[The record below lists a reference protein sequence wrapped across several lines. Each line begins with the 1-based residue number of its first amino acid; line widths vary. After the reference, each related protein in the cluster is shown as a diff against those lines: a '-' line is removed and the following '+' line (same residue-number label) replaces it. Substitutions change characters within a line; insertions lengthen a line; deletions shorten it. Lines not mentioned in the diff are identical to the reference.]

1 MEDSYAK
8 SVRLLHIYTRLTAGE
23 VLNKADLSKQFQVS
37 AKSIQRDFDTLRCFF
52 SDGQSQYDLIYDS
65 KANGYKLINKGSVF
79 LDNDEILAVC
89 KILLAS
95 RSMVKSEMEPILD
108 KLASC
113 CVPVENS
120 KAVKELIANEKYHY
134 IEPQHQTPVL
144 PRLWEIGIAI
154 KKQL

>member
-1 MEDSYAK
+1 MLWYNCFITLKFRGEGHGKFIREVGTAAPHLYA
-8 SVRLLHIYTRLTAGE
+8 INGGE

-120 KAVKELIANEKYHY
+120 KAVKELIANEK
-134 IEPQHQTPVL
+134 
-144 PRLWEIGIAI
+144 
-154 KKQL
+154 